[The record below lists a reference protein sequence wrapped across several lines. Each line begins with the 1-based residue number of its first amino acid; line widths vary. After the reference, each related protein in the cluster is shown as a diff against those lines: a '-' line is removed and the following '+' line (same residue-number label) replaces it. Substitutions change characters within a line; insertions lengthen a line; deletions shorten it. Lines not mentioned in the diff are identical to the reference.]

1 MKDYEKQ
8 ANQFLKKTGVSF
20 QAEFKK
26 YDIYFEGDKEK
37 RDIYNITL
45 KRGNRSFS
53 FDFGQSLENSGLKIV
68 NKNTGNDSFVV
79 NTDDYMKLTKN
90 GSDHK
95 MLKHKLNYYYN
106 NNIKTPHRIESF
118 EKLIKPVPPTTYDV
132 LSCLQKYDVG
142 TLENFCDDFGY
153 DIDSMQANKV
163 YKAVC
168 IEFKNIQ
175 IIWTDTEIEQLQEI
189 Q

>member
-8 ANQFLKKTGVSF
+8 ANQFLTETGVSF
-20 QAEFKK
+20 NVEFKK
-26 YDIYFEGDKEK
+26 YDIHFEGDKEK
-37 RDIYNITL
+37 RDIYKITL
-45 KRGNRSFS
+45 KRGNRTFT
-53 FDFGQSLENSGLKIV
+53 FDFGQSLNNSGLRVV
-68 NKNTGNDSFVV
+68 NKNTNKDSFVV

-90 GSDHK
+90 GTDTK
-95 MLKHKLNYYYN
+95 MLKHKLNWN
-106 NNIKTPHRIESF
+106 NRNIKIPYRIESF
-118 EKLIKPVPPTTYDV
+118 EKLIKPTPPTTYDV
-132 LSCLQKYDVG
+132 LACLQKYDVG

-153 DIDSMQANKV
+153 DIDSMQANKI

-175 IIWTDTEIEQLQEI
+175 IIWADTEIEQLQEI